1 MMQSNLDNNILNV
14 DREMK
19 ALKIEW
25 IVSQFYIKNI
35 ILSLGNNEQ
44 TEVVIIFFIT
54 GWNQTMNLT
63 PEEIYNWMMK

>member
-63 PEEIYNWMMK
+63 PEEIYN

>member
-1 MMQSNLDNNILNV
+1 MQSNLDNNILNV

-63 PEEIYNWMMK
+63 PEEIYN